1 VLFDDNETQ
10 LSTVKSRA
18 GFLGGIVTKFG
29 VFLPVSGRAASRK
42 TLMQA
47 AQQAE
52 ALGYDSVWAADRL
65 VMPWK
70 INTAYPYGKEA
81 TFIVPPDRPFFDT
94 LTCLAFLAGC
104 TEKIHLGMSVMVL
117 PYRHPLH
124 WARIAT
130 TLDQLSTGRLILG
143 VGVGWMEEEF
153 AAMNAP
159 FKERGKVSDEQLTLL
174 KQLWTEEH
182 ITFHGKYYNVDDI
195 AFNPKPYQKPRLP
208 IWVGGEGNPA
218 QRRAGHYGDAWF
230 PYFVRITPKELA
242 AGFENVRVEAKKAGR
257 DPDEVQLACCLPV
270 ELTPTD
276 GPPIDNYLKGSVE
289 QVSEALREFI
299 DVGVIHIGLQFMIP
313 HYPERQEQ
321 IEQFAKEALPALKG
335 L

>member
-1 VLFDDNETQ
+1 M
-10 LSTVKSRA
+10 KY
-18 GFLGGIVTKFG
+18 G

-52 ALGYDSVWAADRL
+52 SLGYDSVWAADRL

-70 INTAYPYGKEA
+70 IETAYPYSKES

-104 TEKIHLGMSVMVL
+104 TETIQLGMSVMVL

-124 WARIAT
+124 WAKIAT
-130 TLDQLSTGRLILG
+130 TIDQLSTGRLIMG

-159 FKERGKVSDEQLTLL
+159 FKERGAVSDEQLTLL

-182 ITFHGKYYNVDDI
+182 ITFRGKYYNIDDI
-195 AFNPKPYQKPRLP
+195 AFNPKPYQKPRVP
-208 IWVGGEGNPA
+208 IWVGGEGKYA
-218 QRRAGHYGDAWF
+218 QRRAGRYGDAWF
-230 PYFVRITPKELA
+230 PYFVRITPVELA
-242 AGFENVRVEAKKAGR
+242 ERFEYVRNIAREAGR
-257 DPDEVQLACCLPV
+257 NPDDLTLACCLPI
-270 ELTPTD
+270 ELTLKD
-276 GPPIDNYLKGSVE
+276 AHQEEDYLKGSIE
-289 QVSEALREFI
+289 QVSDRLKMFQKA
-299 DVGVIHIGLQFMIP
+299 GVTHIGLQFMIP

-321 IEQFAKEALPALKG
+321 IERFAKEALPALRS
-335 L
+335 

>member
-1 VLFDDNETQ
+1 
-10 LSTVKSRA
+10 
-18 GFLGGIVTKFG
+18 VTKFG

-70 INTAYPYGKEA
+70 INTTYPYSKES

-104 TEKIHLGMSVMVL
+104 TEKIALGMSVMVL

-124 WARIAT
+124 WAKIAT
-130 TLDQLSTGRLILG
+130 TIDQLSTGRLILG

-182 ITFHGKYYNVDDI
+182 ITFQGKYYQVDDI

-208 IWVGGEGNPA
+208 IWVGGEGKPA
-218 QRRAGHYGDAWF
+218 QKRAGIYGDAWF
-230 PYFVRITPKELA
+230 PYFVRIAPQELLRR
-242 AGFENVRVEAKKAGR
+242 FENVRAEAKKAGR
-257 DPDEVQLACCLPV
+257 NPDEVALACCLPI
-270 ELTPTD
+270 ELTSGDAPQQED
-276 GPPIDNYLKGSVE
+276 YLKGSTE
-289 QVSEALREFI
+289 QVAAALRKFVDI
-299 DVGVIHIGLQFMIP
+299 GVVHIGLQFMIP

-321 IEQFAKEALPALKG
+321 IERFAKEALPALKT
-335 L
+335 

>member
-1 VLFDDNETQ
+1 M
-10 LSTVKSRA
+10 
-18 GFLGGIVTKFG
+18 KFG

-70 INTAYPYGKEA
+70 INTTYPYSKEA

-104 TEKIHLGMSVMVL
+104 TEKIQLGMSVMVM

-124 WARIAT
+124 WAKIAT
-130 TLDQLSTGRLILG
+130 TIDQLSTGRLIMG
-143 VGVGWMEEEF
+143 VGVGWMGEEF

-182 ITFHGKYYNVDDI
+182 ITFRGKYYQVDDI
-195 AFNPKPYQKPRLP
+195 AFNPKPYQKPRIP
-208 IWVGGEGNPA
+208 IWVGGEGKHA
-218 QRRAGHYGDAWF
+218 QRRAGQFGDAWF
-230 PYFVRITPKELA
+230 PYFVRVTPQELLRR
-242 AGFENVRVEAKKAGR
+242 FNNVREEAKKAGR
-257 DPDEVQLACCLPV
+257 NPDEIDFACCLPI
-270 ELTPTD
+270 ELTAND
-276 GPPIDNYLKGSVE
+276 VAQEDDYLKGSIG
-289 QVSEALREFI
+289 QVTAAIKKFI

-321 IEQFAKEALPALKG
+321 IERFAKEALPALKS
-335 L
+335 

>member
-1 VLFDDNETQ
+1 M
-10 LSTVKSRA
+10 
-18 GFLGGIVTKFG
+18 VTKFG

-70 INTAYPYGKEA
+70 INTTYPYSKEA

-104 TEKIHLGMSVMVL
+104 TEKIQLGMSVMVL
-117 PYRHPLH
+117 PYHHPLH
-124 WARIAT
+124 WAKIAT
-130 TLDQLSTGRLILG
+130 TIDHLSTGRLILG
-143 VGVGWMEEEF
+143 IGVGWMEEEF

-182 ITFHGKYYNVDDI
+182 ITFHGQYYNVDDI

-208 IWVGGEGNPA
+208 IWVGGEGKPA

-242 AGFENVRVEAKKAGR
+242 AAFQNVRTEAKKAGR
-257 DPDEVQLACCLPV
+257 NPEEVQLACCLPV
-270 ELTPTD
+270 ELTPGD
-276 GPPIDNYLKGSVE
+276 GPPIANYLKGSVE
-289 QVSEALREFI
+289 QVSEALRKFI
-299 DVGVIHIGLQFMIP
+299 ELGVIHIGLQFMIP

-321 IEQFAKEALPALKG
+321 IEQFAKEALPVLKT
-335 L
+335 

>member
-1 VLFDDNETQ
+1 M
-10 LSTVKSRA
+10 KY
-18 GFLGGIVTKFG
+18 G

-52 ALGYDSVWAADRL
+52 SLGYDSVWAADRL

-70 INTAYPYGKEA
+70 IDTAYPYSKES

-104 TEKIHLGMSVMVL
+104 TEKIQLGMSVMVL

-124 WARIAT
+124 WAKIAT
-130 TLDQLSTGRLILG
+130 TIDQLSTGRLIMG

-153 AAMNAP
+153 TAMNAP
-159 FKERGKVSDEQLTLL
+159 FKERGAVSDEQLTLL

-182 ITFHGKYYNVDDI
+182 ITFKGKYYNVDDI
-195 AFNPKPYQKPRLP
+195 AFNPKPYQTPRVP
-208 IWVGGEGNPA
+208 IWVGGEGKYA
-218 QRRAGHYGDAWF
+218 QRRAARYGDAWF
-230 PYFVRITPKELA
+230 PYFVRITPAELA
-242 AGFENVRVEAKKAGR
+242 ERFEYVRKIAREAGR
-257 DPDEVQLACCLPV
+257 NPDALALACCLPI
-270 ELTPTD
+270 ELTAD
-276 GPPIDNYLKGSVE
+276 DAQQEENYLKGSVE
-289 QVSEALREFI
+289 QVTDRLKMFQK
-299 DVGVIHIGLQFMIP
+299 VGVTHIGLQFMVP

-321 IEQFAKEALPALKG
+321 IERFAREALPALRS
-335 L
+335 

>member
-1 VLFDDNETQ
+1 M
-10 LSTVKSRA
+10 
-18 GFLGGIVTKFG
+18 KFG

-47 AQQAE
+47 AQRAE
-52 ALGYDSVWAADRL
+52 SLGYDSVWAADRL

-70 INTAYPYGKEA
+70 IATTYPYSKEA

-104 TEKIHLGMSVMVL
+104 TEKIQLGMSVMVM

-124 WARIAT
+124 WAKIAT
-130 TLDQLSTGRLILG
+130 TIDHLSAGRLIMG

-182 ITFHGKYYNVDDI
+182 ITFRGNYYQVDDI
-195 AFNPKPYQKPRLP
+195 AFNPKPYQKPRIP
-208 IWVGGEGNPA
+208 IWVGGEGKYA
-218 QRRAGHYGDAWF
+218 QRRAGRFGDAWF
-230 PYFVRITPKELA
+230 PYFVRVTPQELLRR
-242 AGFENVRVEAKKAGR
+242 FHNVREEAKKAGR
-257 DPDEVQLACCLPV
+257 NPDEIDFACCLPI
-270 ELTPTD
+270 ELTAND
-276 GPPIDNYLKGSVE
+276 VAQEDDYLKGSIP
-289 QVSEALREFI
+289 QVTAAIQKFI

-321 IEQFAKEALPALKG
+321 IERFAKEALPALKA
-335 L
+335 

>member
-1 VLFDDNETQ
+1 M
-10 LSTVKSRA
+10 RC
-18 GFLGGIVTKFG
+18 G

-47 AQQAE
+47 AQHAE

-65 VMPWK
+65 VIPWK
-70 INTAYPYGKEA
+70 IETTYPYSKEA

-104 TEKIHLGMSVMVL
+104 TEKIQLGMSVMVL

-124 WARIAT
+124 WSRIAT
-130 TLDQLSTGRLILG
+130 TIDQLSTGRLILG

-153 AAMNAP
+153 TAMNAP

-174 KQLWTEEH
+174 RQLWTEEH

-195 AFNPKPYQKPRLP
+195 AFNPKPYQKPRIP
-208 IWVGGEGNPA
+208 IWVGGEGKAA
-218 QRRAGHYGDAWF
+218 QRRAGVYGDGWF
-230 PYFVRITPKELA
+230 PYFVRITPTELA
-242 AGFENVRVEAKKAGR
+242 ARFEYVRSIARDAGR
-257 DPDEVQLACCLPV
+257 DPDELTFACCLPI
-270 ELTPTD
+270 ELTSSD
-276 GPPIDNYLKGSVE
+276 VQQEEDYLKGNIE
-289 QVSEALREFI
+289 QVAARLQMFQK
-299 DVGVIHIGLQFMIP
+299 VGVTHIGLQFMIP

-321 IEQFAKEALPALKG
+321 IERFAKEALPALRAYAKI
-335 L
+335 

>member
-1 VLFDDNETQ
+1 VLFDDKEAQ

-70 INTAYPYGKEA
+70 INTVYPYSKEA

-104 TEKIHLGMSVMVL
+104 TEKIQLGMSVMVL

-124 WARIAT
+124 WAKIAT
-130 TLDQLSTGRLILG
+130 TIDHLSTGRFILG

-174 KQLWTEEH
+174 KRLWTEEH
-182 ITFHGKYYNVDDI
+182 ITFRGTYYQADDI
-195 AFNPKPYQKPRLP
+195 AFNPKPYQKPRVP
-208 IWVGGEGNPA
+208 IWVGGEGKPA
-218 QRRAGHYGDAWF
+218 QRRAGIYGDAWF
-230 PYFVRITPKELA
+230 PYFVRITPQELRRR
-242 AGFENVRVEAKKAGR
+242 FDNVRAEAKKAGR
-257 DPDEVQLACCLPV
+257 NPDDIAFACCLPI
-270 ELTPTD
+270 ELTQKDAPQEED
-276 GPPIDNYLKGSVE
+276 YLKGSIP
-289 QVSEALREFI
+289 QVTEAIQTFS

-321 IEQFAKEALPALKG
+321 IERFAKEALPILKT
-335 L
+335 